1 MLEMREV
8 LIVEDDSD
16 FRDLLR
22 IHLNDLNCR
31 VRECGDGLSGLA
43 EAQSDQ
49 FDLIVLDLMLPK
61 MDGMTVC
68 QRLRASNNYTP
79 VLMLSAKSQEMDKVM
94 GLESG
99 ADDYLTKPFGIP
111 ELVAR
116 VNALFRRSEMN
127 SGNLPEPKI
136 LRLGSME
143 IYLSIQKV
151 CIDKKRLD
159 LTPKE
164 YQLLIILATSPG
176 RSFTRCELLSQ
187 VWGSN
192 FRGNE
197 HTINSHINRLRAKIE
212 SASRFHEFILTS
224 WGVGYRFNE
233 EL

>member
-1 MLEMREV
+1 MKEV

-16 FRDLLR
+16 IRDLLR
-22 IHLNDLNCR
+22 IHLHDLNCR

-43 EAQSDQ
+43 EAQSGQ
-49 FDLIVLDLMLPK
+49 FDLIVLDIMLPK

-79 VLMLSAKSQEMDKVM
+79 VLMLTAKSEELDKVM

-99 ADDYLTKPFGIP
+99 ADDYLTKPFGIR

-127 SGNLPEPKI
+127 SENLSESKT

-143 IYLSIQKV
+143 IYLSLQKV

-164 YQLLIILATSPG
+164 YQLLTILANSPG
-176 RSFTRCELLSQ
+176 RSFTRFELLNQ
-187 VWGSN
+187 VWGSD
-192 FRGNE
+192 FQGNE

-212 SASRFHEFILTS
+212 PASMFHQFILTS